1 MANTN
6 KRVTYIIEINDK
18 GKAKVEGLT
27 KGFVQLDNAVKKV
40 SQDLLQQGNIMED
53 NAKKN
58 QKMIDK
64 TGLAGA
70 AMIEIGRTISDSNY
84 GFRAMANNISQLS
97 TLMVT
102 LMMTSG
108 GLVGGLK
115 QLWKAAAGPVGL
127 IVAFQVVIAML
138 EKASMNAKR
147 FEDSLETATDKILA
161 QRVELMIYSDV
172 LRDVTS
178 NEESREEA
186 IRGVLKVLPDLTKE
200 ELLSKEGLED
210 LNLEIEEY
218 IENQLI
224 RAEITSMY
232 AKNEEN
238 FRLVRE
244 INQIKAIENEKQR
257 IAAMK
262 TFLKD
267 IGKMG
272 ESISE
277 FGDIYG
283 FFADFSQDPK
293 RAIMLLSE
301 WIEKVFTKTD
311 EDILKGFNLF
321 SGRIVESTEKA
332 IQGIRDLFAKITK
345 DKSLKEKVEK
355 DTDKLAELIANYK
368 QKLKEAEQV
377 SKAEVLRE
385 QRDFVLR
392 TARELGASIK
402 QLDSILAYYDI
413 IIGRAIDAEIAS
425 DIKANTD
432 RQLDGLKL
440 VADRQKEIFN
450 TAKKFTTELSQL
462 QTQSFAA
469 QEKRLDN
476 ERQIILNNDNLTS
489 KEKNRLL
496 IENDKK
502 TRAVQLKK
510 IKFDRDLFMIE
521 QAMELKKL
529 ALKIKAHLTELTIKS
544 KGSVA
549 DGLMSIGEFV
559 RQLGPLGVAAY
570 AVSIGGI
577 VAAIVSARNKAK
589 QEIAA
594 LAGPAAGVVSGSGG
608 GDSAPSIQA
617 PSFNVVGATQTSQLA
632 QTIAGSEEQPLRAY
646 VVASDISTAQELE
659 RSTIEGA
666 SMG

>member
-1 MANTN
+1 M
-6 KRVTYIIEINDK
+6 
-18 GKAKVEGLT
+18 
-27 KGFVQLDNAVKKV
+27 
-40 SQDLLQQGNIMED
+40 
-53 NAKKN
+53 
-58 QKMIDK
+58 
-64 TGLAGA
+64 
-70 AMIEIGRTISDSNY
+70 
-84 GFRAMANNISQLS
+84 
-97 TLMVT
+97 
-102 LMMTSG
+102 
-108 GLVGGLK
+108 
-115 QLWKAAAGPVGL
+115 
-127 IVAFQVVIAML
+127 
-138 EKASMNAKR
+138 
-147 FEDSLETATDKILA
+147 
-161 QRVELMIYSDV
+161 
-172 LRDVTS
+172 
-178 NEESREEA
+178 
-186 IRGVLKVLPDLTKE
+186 
-200 ELLSKEGLED
+200 
-210 LNLEIEEY
+210 
-218 IENQLI
+218 
-224 RAEITSMY
+224 
-232 AKNEEN
+232 
-238 FRLVRE
+238 
-244 INQIKAIENEKQR
+244 
-257 IAAMK
+257 
-262 TFLKD
+262 
-267 IGKMG
+267 
-272 ESISE
+272 
-277 FGDIYG
+277 
-283 FFADFSQDPK
+283 
-293 RAIMLLSE
+293 
-301 WIEKVFTKTD
+301 
-311 EDILKGFNLF
+311 
-321 SGRIVESTEKA
+321 
-332 IQGIRDLFAKITK
+332 
-345 DKSLKEKVEK
+345 
-355 DTDKLAELIANYK
+355 
-368 QKLKEAEQV
+368 
-377 SKAEVLRE
+377 LRE